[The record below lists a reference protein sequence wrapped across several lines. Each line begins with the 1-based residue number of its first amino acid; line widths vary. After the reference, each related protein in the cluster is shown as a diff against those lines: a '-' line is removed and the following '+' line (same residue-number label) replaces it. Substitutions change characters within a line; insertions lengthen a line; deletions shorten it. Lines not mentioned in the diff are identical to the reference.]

1 MSHVW
6 MSHVTHMNQSYVTHM
21 KGDDI
26 HADTRKQACVTNM
39 WHHSYVWH
47 CSHVCGVTHSCVSHT
62 HPLLPFWIRQTCTN
76 RCVCHTWHHS
86 YLCGMAHSYTCGMV
100 HSYMCDMVHSYMFD
114 MDPYMCDM
122 AHSYMCDM
130 AHSYMSHI
138 TCVCLTH
145 HTHIPLFWTRPKFM
159 NWCVCAVC
167 VCVSRVGVCACVKCH
182 IVNTYDTGW
191 QRPTGCLNLQVIFG
205 KRATNYRA
213 LLRKMTYKDKAS
225 YASSPPCIIYMCF
238 VTYSYVSHALPPP
251 QCWTRETLTTW
262 RYLYVWIMYMCYM
275 CYMWVCYM
283 CYTWMYVLHVL
294 YVSHDVTL
302 FICVTSLNMCDS
314 IHIYVE

>member
-1 MSHVW
+1 
-6 MSHVTHMNQSYVTHM
+6 
-21 KGDDI
+21 
-26 HADTRKQACVTNM
+26 
-39 WHHSYVWH
+39 
-47 CSHVCGVTHSCVSHT
+47 
-62 HPLLPFWIRQTCTN
+62 
-76 RCVCHTWHHS
+76 
-86 YLCGMAHSYTCGMV
+86 
-100 HSYMCDMVHSYMFD
+100 MVHSYMFD

-138 TCVCLTH
+138 TCVCLTP
-145 HTHIPLFWTRPKFM
+145 HTHIPLFWTRPRFM

-262 RYLYVWIMYMCYM
+262 RYLYVWIM
-275 CYMWVCYM
+275 
-283 CYTWMYVLHVL
+283 TWHYFYVWHRLM
-294 YVSHDVTL
+294 
-302 FICVTSLNMCDS
+302 CVTSSTYRDWQRDVMYMCESCICVSHITHIHVICVVCESRRDIISMCD
-314 IHIYVE
+314 IV